1 MKFRIRFA
9 DQIVGFFVIVAIAI
23 LIVVVIL
30 IGSKQRWFVQD
41 PTYKTYFSSANG
53 LGENMAIIYK
63 GFPIGNVKSFA
74 LTDDD
79 EVEVVFSIY
88 REYSGRVKEGSMVE
102 LNVSPIGLGGN
113 SFVFYPGLG
122 SELLA
127 EGSFIPTVSS
137 PEGQSYIQLKLAST
151 PEKSDSIAT
160 ILSQVEEITKNLNI
174 VLLDVQTAF
183 EGTDQTSLGRTFG
196 GVEAAIADVRAL
208 SAAVESA
215 LAGVNDMLASLQVQL
230 DETLSSMRP
239 ILTDVNALTGKLNE
253 PDGLVYSALDT
264 DGPLYTGLV
273 KTLDSISATIK
284 NLDATTKLLP
294 SQLPGILL
302 EVRNALKSVND
313 LLISLENNPLFK
325 NGIPAQV
332 ETQSSGANP
341 RDVEF

>member
-9 DQIVGFFVIVAIAI
+9 DKIVGFFVIVVVGA
-23 LIVVVIL
+23 LVFVVIL
-30 IGSKQRWFVQD
+30 IGGKQRWFAQD

-53 LGENMAIIYK
+53 LGENMAISYK

-79 EVEVVFSIY
+79 QVEVVFSIY
-88 REYSGRVKEGSMVE
+88 KEYSGRVKEGSLVE
-102 LNVSPIGLGGN
+102 LNVSPIGLGN

-122 SELLA
+122 DELLA
-127 EGSFIPTVSS
+127 EDSFIPTVSS
-137 PEGQSYIQLKLAST
+137 PEGQTYIQLKISSAL
-151 PEKSDSIAT
+151 ERNDSIT
-160 ILSQVEEITKNLNI
+160 NILSQLEEITKNLNV

-183 EGTDQTSLGRTFG
+183 EGTDQTSLGRTLG
-196 GVEAAIADVRAL
+196 GFEATISGV
-208 SAAVESA
+208 SA
-215 LAGVNDMLASLQVQL
+215 LPATLDDVLGGVNDMLASMQIQL
-230 DETLSSMRP
+230 NETLANLQP

-264 DGPLYTGLV
+264 DGPIYTGLV

-284 NLDATTKLLP
+284 NLEDTTKLLP
-294 SQLPGILL
+294 RQLPGILL
-302 EVRNALKSVND
+302 EVRNALESVND
-313 LLISLENNPLFK
+313 LLISLENNPLLK

>member
-9 DQIVGFFVIVAIAI
+9 DQIVGFFVIIAIAI

-41 PTYKTYFSSANG
+41 PTYKTYFSSAHG

-79 EVEVVFSIY
+79 EVEVVFSIH
-88 REYSGRVKEGSMVE
+88 REYSGRVTEGSLVE
-102 LNVSPIGLGGN
+102 LNVSPIGLGN

-122 SELLA
+122 EDFLT

-137 PEGQSYIQLKLAST
+137 PEGQSYIQRKLAST
-151 PEKSDSIAT
+151 PEKRDSITT
-160 ILSQVEEITKNLNI
+160 ILSQVEEIAKNLNI
-174 VLLDVQTAF
+174 VLLDVETAF

-196 GVEAAIADVRAL
+196 GVEATITGVRAL
-208 SAAVESA
+208 PAAVESA

-230 DETLSSMRP
+230 NETLRSLQP

-273 KTLDSISATIK
+273 KTLDSLSATIK
-284 NLDATTKLLP
+284 NLDDTTKLLP
-294 SQLPGILL
+294 GQLPGILL